1 MIEFILASGSK
12 TRAKM
17 LKSAGVDFTVQ
28 TAPVDEASLKEAL
41 VADGA
46 APRHIADAL
55 AEMKAR
61 AVSFMYPEALVLGAD
76 QILVKDGKIF
86 SKASNQ
92 QEAEATLKELSGGEH
107 RLISAAVICQNG
119 QAIWRSVDQVK
130 MDVRP
135 LSDTFIKQ
143 YLNILGDDAYWSV
156 GCYQIEGIGAQLFN
170 RVDGDYF
177 TVLGMPLLPVLDF
190 LRRYNLLPF

>member
-1 MIEFILASGSK
+1 MPDFILASGSK

-17 LKSAGVDFTVQ
+17 LKDAGVDFIIK
-28 TAPVDEASLKEAL
+28 TAAVDESSLKEAL
-41 VADGA
+41 IADGA
-46 APRHIADAL
+46 SPRHIADAL

-61 AVSFMYPEALVLGAD
+61 AVSFMHPEALVLGAD

-86 SKASNQ
+86 SKASGR

-107 RLISAAVICQNG
+107 RLVSAAVICQNG

-130 MDVRP
+130 LDVRP
-135 LSDTFIKQ
+135 LSDDFIKG
-143 YLNILGDDAYWSV
+143 YLDTLGDDAYWSV
-156 GCYQIEGIGAQLFN
+156 GCYQLEGIGAQLFN

-190 LRRYNLLPF
+190 LRRYNLLPL